1 MKDVATPIHQPS
13 TRRGQSATHADTNY
27 VSLSQTRALLA
38 GSFAGRQ
45 RRLEAD
51 DMMTTDQAAAHAGTS
66 RVTINAWISKG
77 RAIGLTQTKR
87 GFKLPQ
93 WQFEPALWAVV
104 PELSKAIG
112 TTDGW
117 ALLAFLESPH
127 GALDG
132 ATPRQMLEQ
141 GQRERVLAIAA
152 NEGH

>member
-1 MKDVATPIHQPS
+1 MKDVATSTHQPS
-13 TRRGQSATHADTNY
+13 TRQRQSVTQADPNY

-38 GSFAGRQ
+38 SSFAGRQ
-45 RRLEAD
+45 RRLEAA
-51 DMMTTDQAAAHAGTS
+51 DMMTTDQAATHVGTS
-66 RVTINAWISKG
+66 RVTINAWIAKG

-93 WQFEPALWAVV
+93 WQFEPALWPVI
-104 PELSKAIG
+104 PELSRAIG

-141 GQRERVLAIAA
+141 GQRERVLEIAA